1 MHVVISGK
9 CLLKIWLSDPEAF
22 ETARRMALVLP
33 LDSQLGHY
41 AAGAVST
48 RV

>member
-22 ETARRMALVLP
+22 ETAQRMAMVLP
-33 LDSQLGHY
+33 LDSSLGHY
-41 AAGAVST
+41 TAGAVST
-48 RV
+48 HV